1 MNAETA
7 RRAAQVEGAEG
18 ATRDDDAAACSSIR
32 ADSKIDKEREIEI
45 ESKPVIVEEFFGL
58 QCLN

>member
-1 MNAETA
+1 MNAVETA

-32 ADSKIDKEREIEI
+32 EDSKIDKERER
-45 ESKPVIVEEFFGL
+45 
-58 QCLN
+58 